1 MRTLFTF
8 VFPTTQLGPLHRVNS
23 FRVGSITRT
32 DTRHCYFL
40 MLRMK
45 PMFRSRVFRTP
56 FSKFLA
62 RASARSNCAVFP
74 RTAVSP
80 ACVAGLRLCQN
91 QYSHERRTAA
101 AFLFTHFG
109 SGVGARK
116 RTA

>member
-1 MRTLFTF
+1 MPTLFTF
-8 VFPTTQLGPLHRVNS
+8 VFPTTQRGPLRRVNS

-32 DTRHCYFL
+32 NTRHCYSL
-40 MLRMK
+40 MLRTK
-45 PMFRSRVFRTP
+45 LIFCSRIFRIP
-56 FSKFLA
+56 FSRFQV
-62 RASARSNCAVFP
+62 RASARSSCEAFP
-74 RTAVSP
+74 RTVGSP

-91 QYSHERRTAA
+91 HYSHERRTAA